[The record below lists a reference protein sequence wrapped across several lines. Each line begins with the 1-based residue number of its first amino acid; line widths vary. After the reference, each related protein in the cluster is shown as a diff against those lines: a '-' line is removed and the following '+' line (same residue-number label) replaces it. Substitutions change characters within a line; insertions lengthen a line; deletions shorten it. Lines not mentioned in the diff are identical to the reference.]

1 MNKRIEICKSAQER
15 LDRSLRKALGER
27 GRNLLE
33 QKKIKV
39 VFIDGEWWVLDMDMK
54 KKDGAENA

>member
-1 MNKRIEICKSAQER
+1 MNKKIEICKSAQER

-39 VFIDGEWWVLDMDMK
+39 VYIDGEWWIIGMTK
-54 KKDGAENA
+54 EAGGESA